1 MQINLDENEVS
12 AVLEAL
18 NYYLPNLRDEVY
30 KTENYDMRES
40 LKAQEAAIKSVIA
53 KLGGSVA
60 ESTISDIG
68 AKNPPWGG

>member
-18 NYYLPNLRDEVY
+18 NYYLPNLRDEIY

-60 ESTISDIG
+60 ESEVQDIG
-68 AKNPPWGG
+68 AKNPPWG